1 MWLSLL
7 SVLANKRQAVW
18 DTDLKAV
25 RGGSSVR
32 QTGLLLGDPLFSKEL
47 ENMGRQLAGRLYVCL
62 LLHVWLCC
70 ICVCQ
75 LKLMIITTGK
85 SDQMEF
91 WKIKQVHTHTF
102 THTAWPSP
110 GMRMHYFLW
119 TFQDFIPSLTFLWE
133 WHLCCVVRLV
143 YFYVRLWFVWCL
155 GDSEIL
161 MEDSDVSLDGNLR
174 STSAH
179 RWFSPAGWCR
189 LQEVCLRCLRGL
201 LKAFICINFTLL
213 LILLA

>member
-91 WKIKQVHTHTF
+91 WKIKQVHTHTY
-102 THTAWPSP
+102 THSVMVPRHENALLSLNFSGLYPKSHFP
-110 GMRMHYFLW
+110 LGMA
-119 TFQDFIPSLTFLWE
+119 S
-133 WHLCCVVRLV
+133 V
-143 YFYVRLWFVWCL
+143 
-155 GDSEIL
+155 
-161 MEDSDVSLDGNLR
+161 
-174 STSAH
+174 
-179 RWFSPAGWCR
+179 
-189 LQEVCLRCLRGL
+189 LRCQIGL
-201 LKAFICINFTLL
+201 LLRLSLICLMSGWLRDSHGGIRRQPGWKSPIYVCTPLVLSSGLMQTTGGLFALPL
-213 LILLA
+213 RPFEGLHLY